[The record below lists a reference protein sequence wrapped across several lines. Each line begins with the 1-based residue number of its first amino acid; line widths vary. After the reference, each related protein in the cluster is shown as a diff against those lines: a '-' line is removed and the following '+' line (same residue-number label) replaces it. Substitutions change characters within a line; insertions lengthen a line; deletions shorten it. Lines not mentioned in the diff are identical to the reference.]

1 MNFWDTISTDL
12 KNRFRRNFR
21 LLNGRYM
28 SFERFLNRNNTDRS
42 IIRKAF
48 TWTETPE
55 GFEFWNMI
63 DRMWF
68 NLLMAEKAGN
78 EKAKARLAS
87 ELGHIQLG

>member
-21 LLNGRYM
+21 LLNAGYS
-28 SFERFLNRNNTDRS
+28 SFEKFLNRNNTDRS

-55 GFEFWNMI
+55 GFEFWSMI

-68 NLLMAEKAGN
+68 NLYMAEKAGN

>member
-1 MNFWDTISTDL
+1 MNFWDTISMDL
-12 KNRFRRNFR
+12 KNRFRRNFIM
-21 LLNGRYM
+21 LNGRYM
-28 SFERFLNRNNTDRS
+28 DFEKFLNRNNTDRS

-68 NLLMAEKAGN
+68 NLYIAEKAGN
-78 EKAKARLAS
+78 EKAKARLAK
-87 ELGHIQLG
+87 ELAHIQLG